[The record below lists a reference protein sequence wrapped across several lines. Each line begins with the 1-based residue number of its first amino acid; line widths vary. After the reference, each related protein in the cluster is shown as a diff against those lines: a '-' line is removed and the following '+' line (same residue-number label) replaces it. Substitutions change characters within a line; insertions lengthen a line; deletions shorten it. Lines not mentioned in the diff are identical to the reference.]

1 MDEVISMG
9 WLRRSR
15 FENERGQSMVEMALV
30 LPLLLALVMGIIE
43 FGNLYATKI
52 DLNNV
57 ARQAVRTAVVGSPAD
72 DNDLKADMK
81 ELAGNLGMSGATVV
95 ITRPDADVKAT
106 VQYDAPLITGY
117 IIGTGTKHL
126 ESVATMKA
134 E

>member
-1 MDEVISMG
+1 MG

-30 LPLLLALVMGIIE
+30 LPLLLALVMGMIE

-52 DLNNV
+52 ELNNL

-72 DNDLKADMK
+72 DDDL
-81 ELAGNLGMSGATVV
+81 EENLAGNLGMSEATVV